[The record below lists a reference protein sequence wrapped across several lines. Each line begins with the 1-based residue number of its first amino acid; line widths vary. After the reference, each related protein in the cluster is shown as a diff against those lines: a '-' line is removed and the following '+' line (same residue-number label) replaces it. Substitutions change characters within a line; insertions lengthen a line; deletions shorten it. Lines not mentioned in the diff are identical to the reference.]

1 MMKYIPQKIPEIVLL
16 EPNIFEDNRGYFME
30 SFVLKDFEK
39 GIGSKIEFVQSNES
53 KSSLGVMRGL
63 HYQVQP
69 YAQSKLVRVVH
80 GKIMDVALD
89 IRKSSPT
96 FGEFVCKELSSKNKH
111 QLFIPQGFAHGFVS
125 LSEST
130 IVSYKVDNYYSK
142 SHERGIA
149 FDDKNLGID
158 WGINSKNLIIS
169 DNDKNYPTL
178 EDAKDLFE

>member
-1 MMKYIPQKIPEIVLL
+1 MMKFIPQKIPEVLLL
-16 EPNIFEDNRGYFME
+16 EPTIFEDERGYFME

-39 GIGSKIEFVQSNES
+39 EINCKIEFVQSNES

-63 HYQVQP
+63 HYQIQP

-125 LSEST
+125 LSET
-130 IVSYKVDNYYSK
+130 AIVSYKVDNYYSK
-142 SHERGIA
+142 AHERGIA
-149 FDDKNLGID
+149 FDDKNLRID
-158 WGINSKNLIIS
+158 WKINSKDLIIS
-169 DNDKNYPTL
+169 NNDKNYPML
-178 EDAKDLFE
+178 KNAKDLFE